1 MVSLGTDTDEIK
13 KFNYELYN
21 TFDLLVMS
29 ISNKTFMGK
38 VHELRGTWFTLF
50 DTFLLKIMDYQKFF
64 RYDLLAKSMLCL
76 TIMELGVFGDDQSRL
91 EEAIN

>member
-50 DTFLLKIMDYQKFF
+50 DTFL
-64 RYDLLAKSMLCL
+64 
-76 TIMELGVFGDDQSRL
+76 
-91 EEAIN
+91 